1 MISIILPSYNEAKS
15 IESYIS
21 KLKDSLKDCDY
32 KYEILIVDDGSTDNT
47 QEIVK
52 NLDITC
58 IKHNINLGYG
68 SALKT
73 GIKNSK
79 FETILISDLDES
91 YPTTHVPEIIKKYF
105 DSKKDNNTG
114 FDMIV
119 GERSGKYYNETVHK
133 TIFRKILKFI
143 VEWTTGTKINDINSG
158 FRIFSKSTIIK
169 FFPHLSN
176 AFSFST
182 SSTLAYLLSNKIVTY
197 IPIEYLKRE
206 GKSHVKLFRDSLRT
220 LQYILQAILYYNPLK
235 VFLLFTF
242 LFISISFIFLLF
254 YWYLNSKII
263 IFLSLIF
270 LSSSILSF
278 LIGLIATAISEQKK

>member
-1 MISIILPSYNEAKS
+1 MISIVLPSYNEANN
-15 IESYIS
+15 IENYILS
-21 KLKDSLKDCDY
+21 LKEKLKGIDY
-32 KYEILIVDDGSTDNT
+32 RYEIIIVDDGSTDNT

-52 NLDITC
+52 SLDVKY

-73 GIKNSK
+73 GILNSK

-91 YPTTHVPEIIKKYF
+91 YPTKHVPEIIKKYF
-105 DSKKDNNTG
+105 EGKEGNKTG

-133 TIFRKILKFI
+133 AIFRKILRFI

-158 FRIFSKSTIIK
+158 FRIFSKSTIVK

-197 IPIEYLKRE
+197 IPIQYLKR
-206 GKSHVKLFRDSLRT
+206 GGSSHVKLFRDSLRT
-220 LQYILQAILYYNPLK
+220 LQYILQAILFYNPLK
-235 VFLLFTF
+235 IFLLFTF
-242 LFISISFIFLLF
+242 LFLSVSIILFISSWYFKSKFIVFM
-254 YWYLNSKII
+254 
-263 IFLSLIF
+263 SLIF

-278 LIGLIATAISEQKK
+278 LIGLIATSVSEQKK